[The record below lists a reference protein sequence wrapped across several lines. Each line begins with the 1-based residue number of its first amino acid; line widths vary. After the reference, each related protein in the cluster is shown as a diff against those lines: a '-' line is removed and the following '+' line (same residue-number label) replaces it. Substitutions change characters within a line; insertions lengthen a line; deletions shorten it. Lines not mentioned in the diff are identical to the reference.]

1 LTSRLHVAV
10 GVLRDSSGSVLI
22 SRRHIDAHQGG
33 LWEFPGGKVEPGEG
47 VVEALRRELLEE
59 LGVHI
64 ADARPLLDVQ
74 HDYPDKAV
82 RLDVWL
88 VHEFS
93 GDPRGREGQ
102 AVLWVSPAEL
112 ARYEFPAANAAIVA
126 ACQELPPA

>member
-1 LTSRLHVAV
+1 
-10 GVLRDSSGSVLI
+10 
-22 SRRHIDAHQGG
+22 
-33 LWEFPGGKVEPGEG
+33 
-47 VVEALRRELLEE
+47 LEE

-88 VHEFS
+88 VDEFS

-112 ARYEFPAANAAIVA
+112 VDYEFPAANAPIVA
-126 ACQELPPA
+126 ACQELATA